1 MSQYTRVVDSNTS
14 SDFQIH
20 QSDVMGIT
28 LIEPMNID
36 SYNYV
41 VDELNLHVMD
51 DGYLPLDT
59 DKVEAFVESCE
70 SAHLWTA
77 VV

>member
-1 MSQYTRVVDSNTS
+1 MPKYTRVCDNSDS

-20 QSDVMGIT
+20 RSDVMGIT

-59 DKVEAFVESCE
+59 DKVEAFVETCE
-70 SAHLWTA
+70 SAHLWAA